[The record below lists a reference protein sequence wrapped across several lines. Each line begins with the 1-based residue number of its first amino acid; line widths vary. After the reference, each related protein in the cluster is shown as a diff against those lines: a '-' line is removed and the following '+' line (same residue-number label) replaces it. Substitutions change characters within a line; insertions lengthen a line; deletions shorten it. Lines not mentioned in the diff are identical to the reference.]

1 MVDTDRIT
9 GAARELGGKVQGM
22 AGDILG
28 SDHDAVAGR
37 IREAQGTAQNLYG
50 QAKDAVRHAADEIS
64 DHAADAYDQGRHYAW
79 EGHQKTVAWPH
90 ASLVVAGLVGL
101 GLGLLISKL

>member
-9 GAARELGGKVQGM
+9 GAARELGGKVRS
-22 AGDILG
+22 AVGDRVG
-28 SDHDAVAGR
+28 SDRDSIEGR
-37 IREAQGTAQNLYG
+37 LHEAQGAAENLYG
-50 QAKDAVRHAADEIS
+50 QTKDAVRHAADAVSHTAEEVY
-64 DHAADAYDQGRHYAW
+64 DHGREYAW
-79 EGHQKTVAWPH
+79 EGHQKSVEWPH